1 VTSVQ
6 PATTAL
12 AASTSAQVE
21 RARFAVAT
29 ESAAMDFT
37 ALGHARATTTL
48 SMGIGRVLRALSV
61 KLGNMVNPATKTAH
75 AALKARATR
84 ELLVMERANVAQG
97 GLVQTAQHATSPPTP
112 NVTRSAHA
120 LVMEIATE
128 TGFATTKFLTQ
139 VCATAILSTLGQIAA
154 YTAATIAVAT
164 ERAAMGDLELESVLA
179 MRATTARTAAAAKW
193 GTTA

>member
-1 VTSVQ
+1 M
-6 PATTAL
+6 
-12 AASTSAQVE
+12 
-21 RARFAVAT
+21 

-37 ALGHARATTTL
+37 APGHARATTTQ
-48 SMGIGRVLRALSV
+48 STGIGRVLRALSV

-75 AALKARATR
+75 VELKARATQ
-84 ELLVMERANVAQG
+84 ELLVMERANVVRVG
-97 GLVQTAQHATSPPTP
+97 SVPTAQHATSPPTL

-128 TGFATTKFLTQ
+128 TGFATTKFRTK

-164 ERAAMGDLELESVLA
+164 EHAATGDLELESVLA
-179 MRATTARTAAAAKW
+179 MRATTARTAAGAKW